1 MNGPEVD
8 LRAEL
13 EVLQAEAI
21 AVQAVLVALCRR
33 LARAEPALADAVC
46 QAFEEAETIMS
57 GLAVRIGI
65 DAPMA
70 NTIGALHILEELR
83 AAAIADEARCR
94 APD

>member
-1 MNGPEVD
+1 MDGPEVD
-8 LRAEL
+8 LRTEL

-33 LARAEPALADAVC
+33 LVRADPTLADAVC

-83 AAAIADEARCR
+83 DAAIGDEARCR

>member
-1 MNGPEVD
+1 VPPAGAG
-8 LRAEL
+8 RTGA
-13 EVLQAEAI
+13 
-21 AVQAVLVALCRR
+21 RR
-33 LARAEPALADAVC
+33 RGL

-83 AAAIADEARCR
+83 AAAIGDEARCR

>member
-1 MNGPEVD
+1 MAEPD

-33 LARAEPALADAVC
+33 LVRAEPALATAVC

-57 GLAVRIGI
+57 GLAVRIGVH
-65 DAPMA
+65 APMA
-70 NTIGALHILEELR
+70 NTIGALRILEELR
-83 AAAIADEARCR
+83 AAAITDEASCR